1 MDCVDCLLP
10 GSIHRGGRG
19 AAAHHSSLPIPSARP
34 HPSRSYRKRSRQKKG
49 GRGRR
54 DEELGTWNDVRW
66 VIDRSDRQF
75 AELGRSITGQ
85 FQALDSKIEA
95 QGAKLESKMEAQGK
109 EISEVKGKISRAEV
123 AAGVMVGLFIFL
135 NVFFK
140 DGVRVLEALLRLA
153 RGD

>member
-1 MDCVDCLLP
+1 MVCVGVVTD
-10 GSIHRGGRG
+10 GGWFPPH
-19 AAAHHSSLPIPSARP
+19 AHIPLDP
-34 HPSRSYRKRSRQKKG
+34 TYLERSRQKKR

-66 VIDRSDRQF
+66 VVDRSDRQF
-75 AELGRSITGQ
+75 AELGRSIAGQ
-85 FQALDSKIEA
+85 FQALDSKID
-95 QGAKLESKMEAQGK
+95 AQGK
-109 EISEVKGKISRAEV
+109 EISEVKGKISRAEI
-123 AAGVMVGLFIFL
+123 AAGVMVALFIFL